1 MKLKINDITISSL
14 EHLTCVLD
22 FIIDGTES
30 VHNMGSLSDYL
41 LENAHKILNNNND
54 MIKPYIEDC
63 IIQSCHDL
71 RYMILNLN
79 IIRSDDINN
88 LDYRVK
94 DWISGSND
102 HINTNL

>member
-1 MKLKINDITISSL
+1 MKLKINDTTISSL